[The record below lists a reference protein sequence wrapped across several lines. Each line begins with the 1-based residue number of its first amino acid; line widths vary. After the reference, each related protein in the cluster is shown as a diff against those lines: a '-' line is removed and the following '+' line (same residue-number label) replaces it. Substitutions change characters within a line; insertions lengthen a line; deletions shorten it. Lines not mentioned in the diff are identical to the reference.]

1 MPKRQAVE
9 IGRHLEQIG
18 IKAIWNFAPTDL
30 NVSENV
36 CVKNVHLNE
45 SLMTLSYEYRA
56 MHAHDNENNL
66 NG

>member
-1 MPKRQAVE
+1 MILLRT
-9 IGRHLEQIG
+9 
-18 IKAIWNFAPTDL
+18 IWNFAPTDL

-56 MHAHDNENNL
+56 MYNQDE
-66 NG
+66 GDSQD